1 MTIRM
6 EIEII
11 GAPLDF
17 GAGRRGVEM
26 GSAAIRIAGLVEKLT
41 ALGHSVTDV
50 GDVEVPVR
58 DHGAVGDPRLRYLDE
73 ILTVHRALADAVSS
87 ARRRGRFPIVLG
99 GDHSV
104 GLASI
109 AATARDVR
117 TGVIWIDTHGDFN
130 THETTLSGNVHG
142 MPLAALAGLG
152 HPRLVSIDGWRD
164 PSPAVDPTKI
174 VIVGAR
180 DIDPLEVDLLRANG
194 VIVLSMA
201 VIDRY
206 GIAKV
211 MERAIRVAGADTDG
225 IYASFDLDVMD
236 PSIAPGVGTPSAGG
250 LTVREGHLAM
260 ELLSAS
266 GRLLGLDIVEVNPV
280 LDERNTTAELAVSLS
295 LSALGKRVWARETIP
310 ELES

>member
-1 MTIRM
+1 MD
-6 EIEII
+6 IEII
-11 GAPLDF
+11 GAPIDF

-26 GSAAIRIAGLVEKLT
+26 GAAAIRIAGLVEKLA

-50 GDVEVPVR
+50 GDVDVPVR
-58 DHGAVGDPRLRYLDE
+58 GHAVIGDPRLRYLDE
-73 ILTVHRALADAVSS
+73 ILVVHRALAEAVAGTHS
-87 ARRRGRFPIVLG
+87 RGRFPLVLG

-109 AATARDVR
+109 AATSR
-117 TGVIWIDTHGDFN
+117 THRVGVIWIDTHGDFN
-130 THETTLSGNVHG
+130 THQTTLTGNVHG

-152 HPRLVSIDGWRD
+152 FPRLVSMDGWRA
-164 PSPAVDPTKI
+164 PERAVDPAGI

-180 DIDPLEVDLLRANG
+180 DIDPKEADLLKTAG
-194 VIVLSMA
+194 VTVLSMA

-206 GIAKV
+206 GIGRV
-211 MERAIRVAGADTDG
+211 MEHAIHIAGTDTDG

-266 GRLLGLDIVEVNPV
+266 GRLLGLDVVEVNPV
-280 LDERNTTAELAVSLS
+280 LDERNTTAELAVSLT
-295 LSALGKRVWARETIP
+295 LSALGKRVWSRETIP
-310 ELES
+310 ELEH